1 MDLIGHYLD
10 YRQYLKD
17 ELDRRVHVNPQ
28 YSLRAF
34 SRDIEIAPQTLSMVI
49 NGKKNISSEV
59 AIEIAR
65 KLGLSNEELSYFHDL
80 VELSQAKTENL
91 REVIKYRLT
100 KYEENK
106 SYRTIQEDVFKI
118 ISDWF
123 HYAILELT
131 YTKDFKSD
139 PVWIARRLGIPPH
152 DARLAIERMLN
163 LELLEETTKSLE
175 KTEVNIASSNEIP
188 SAAIRKFTSQLL
200 EKAVIA
206 LDEQSVEKRDFG
218 TMTMAIDPKKIPEAK
233 KMIRKFR
240 RELTGYLEAGDRTE
254 VYALCTQ
261 FFSLSTNSKTGG
273 RYDN

>member
-1 MDLIGHYLD
+1 MDLIGHYID

-17 ELDRRVHVNPQ
+17 ELDRRVHLNPQ

-34 SRDIEIAPQTLSMVI
+34 SRDIEIAPQILSMVI

-65 KLGLSNEELSYFHDL
+65 KLGLSTEELSYFNDL
-80 VELSQAKTENL
+80 VELSQAKTEGL
-91 REVIKYRLT
+91 RDVIKYRLT

-131 YTKDFKSD
+131 YTSGFKKD
-139 PVWIARRLGIPPH
+139 PLWIAKRLGIPPH

-163 LELLEETTKSLE
+163 LELLESTSKTLK
-175 KTEVNIASSNEIP
+175 KTEINIASSNEVS
-188 SAAIRKFTSQLL
+188 SAAIRKFTAQLL
-200 EKAVIA
+200 EKATVA
-206 LDEQSVEKRDFG
+206 LDEQSLEQRDFG

-240 RELTGYLEAGDRTE
+240 RDLTEFLESGERTE

-261 FFSLSTNSKTGG
+261 LFSLSTNSKTGG

>member
-206 LDEQSVEKRDFG
+206 IDEQSVEKRDFG